1 MTQNISEPA
10 ADDFAAENYELD
22 TEENY
27 PEFTSAAEAQIEL
40 SLGYDPDAVAT
51 PEPLSTQERNPGS
64 AVIRTIL
71 QVGLP
76 AFLSLG
82 VVLPEIL
89 AVIEENMPGVLP
101 EGLRLWLL
109 GAAGVLTGA
118 SAAIA
123 RIMAI
128 PAVNDFL
135 RQTLPWLA
143 PENNVGNREA

>member
-1 MTQNISEPA
+1 MTQNINEPA

-22 TEENY
+22 TENNF

-40 SLGYDPDAVAT
+40 SQGYDPDAVVT
-51 PEPLSTQERNPGS
+51 PEPLSTQERNPAS

-71 QVGLP
+71 QVGVP

-109 GAAGVLTGA
+109 GAAGILTGA

-135 RQTLPWLA
+135 REYFPWLA
-143 PENNVGNREA
+143 PENNTGKREA

>member
-1 MTQNISEPA
+1 MTQNINEPA

-22 TEENY
+22 VNDNFPDDVTG
-27 PEFTSAAEAQIEL
+27 PEAEIALGE
-40 SLGYDPDAVAT
+40 GYDPDAVVT
-51 PEPLSTQERNPGS
+51 PAPLSTQELNPAS

-71 QVGLP
+71 QVGVP

-82 VVLPEIL
+82 VLLPEIL
-89 AVIEENMPGVLP
+89 DVIEKNMPGVLP

-128 PAVNDFL
+128 PGVNDFL
-135 RQTLPWLA
+135 RQYLPWLA
-143 PENNVGNREA
+143 PENNVGKHEA